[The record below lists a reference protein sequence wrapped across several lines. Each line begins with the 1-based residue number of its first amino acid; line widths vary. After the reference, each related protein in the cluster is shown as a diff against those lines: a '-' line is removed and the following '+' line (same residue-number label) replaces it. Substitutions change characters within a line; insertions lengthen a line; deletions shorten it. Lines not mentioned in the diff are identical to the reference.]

1 MTEERKQVVLAQANA
16 LTQSRYD
23 FNVIE
28 KRCLYQIIRE
38 VRRQFIDTN
47 TGQRDLF
54 DNMRITL
61 TPQMLEGL
69 GDKKKQVYDSL
80 VRLRKRDV
88 EIDKIGR
95 AHV

>member
-1 MTEERKQVVLAQANA
+1 MKENNKIIIAQANA

-38 VRRQFIDTN
+38 VRRLYIDSN

-54 DNMRITL
+54 DNMCLTL
-61 TPQMLEGL
+61 TPTMLEGL
-69 GDKKKQVYDSL
+69 VWNHRNHKTAICC
-80 VRLRKRDV
+80 LRF
-88 EIDKIGR
+88 
-95 AHV
+95 